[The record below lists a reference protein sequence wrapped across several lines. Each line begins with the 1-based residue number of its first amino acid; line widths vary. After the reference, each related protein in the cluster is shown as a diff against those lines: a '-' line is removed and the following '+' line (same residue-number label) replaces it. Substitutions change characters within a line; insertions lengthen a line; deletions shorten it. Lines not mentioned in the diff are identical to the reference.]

1 MHHVISYKP
10 FRIVTLASSGSEG
23 GADIGAM
30 RLAQTAGY
38 GVLPAPAGTGMENTF
53 LAQAFDTGE
62 KRGRFCAI
70 VTRKTEHLPTQ
81 ARDNRREKLKKDPPF
96 SLQTTLGVRSKAP
109 ASPRRVT
116 VAGPAVITAGGLQG
130 VASTTRRPAEGG
142 RSCVHRHAPRRRRKL
157 LWAEFVR

>member
-1 MHHVISYKP
+1 MCVRVHYACVIIAWPYTHTHTHYTSYKP

-62 KRGRFCAI
+62 KRSFLRHCYSKNRTFA
-70 VTRKTEHLPTQ
+70 KTG
-81 ARDNRREKLKKDPPF
+81 
-96 SLQTTLGVRSKAP
+96 SG
-109 ASPRRVT
+109 
-116 VAGPAVITAGGLQG
+116 
-130 VASTTRRPAEGG
+130 
-142 RSCVHRHAPRRRRKL
+142 
-157 LWAEFVR
+157 

>member
-1 MHHVISYKP
+1 
-10 FRIVTLASSGSEG
+10 
-23 GADIGAM
+23 M

-81 ARDNRREKLKKDPPF
+81 ARDNRREKLKKE
-96 SLQTTLGVRSKAP
+96 T
-109 ASPRRVT
+109 PRF
-116 VAGPAVITAGGLQG
+116 LY
-130 VASTTRRPAEGG
+130 RRPLGSEARPLPHRGG
-142 RSCVHRHAPRRRRKL
+142 
-157 LWAEFVR
+157 